1 MASCSVNM
9 FSKTSIIQY
18 YPCVDGINEL
28 INKTEVVADVENKLM
43 VTRKRGRR
51 DKL

>member
-9 FSKTSIIQY
+9 FSKTNIIQY
-18 YPCVDGINEL
+18 YPRVDGINEL
-28 INKTEVVADVENKLM
+28 IYKTDVVADVENKLM